1 MKEHVFANMHCH
13 SIFSDS
19 LYTPEH
25 MAALA
30 REAGYSA
37 VVLTDH
43 DTVRGTYFM
52 QKAARKEGLL
62 SLLGCEFSTR
72 GFGHGIHLVGFDF
85 NPDLPAMRE
94 LLHHCSQKATSRTKL
109 LLQWGLERGLIH
121 GVTWDE
127 VTAAYPFND
136 YLCNDQ
142 VMGVLRAK
150 GILEKKNE
158 DFWEAFSF
166 RYPEREE
173 KIRVITGYETPSVQD
188 VIRIVREAGGVPV
201 IAHPHNQ
208 FDFIRPLMEV
218 GLMGMEVDY
227 QDAPAD
233 EVEAAYALSE
243 ELGIYRTG
251 GSDHGGILGGMPW
264 DPEKPGQDPEERG
277 VSRADFMRLYRRE
290 LG

>member
-1 MKEHVFANMHCH
+1 MKQPVFANMHCH

-19 LYTPEH
+19 SYTPER

-30 REAGYSA
+30 REAGYGA

-85 NPDLPAMRE
+85 NPDVPAMRE
-94 LLHHCSQKATSRTKL
+94 LLRHCSQKATSRTKL
-109 LLQWGLERGLIH
+109 LLQWGLERGLIR
-121 GVTWDE
+121 GVTWEE
-127 VTAAYPFND
+127 VAAAYPFND
-136 YLCNDQ
+136 YICNDQ

-150 GILEKKNE
+150 GILQKKDE

-166 RYPEREE
+166 RYPEREA
-173 KIRVITGYETPSVQD
+173 KIRELTGYETPRVED
-188 VIRIVREAGGVPV
+188 AIRIIREAGGVPV
-201 IAHPHNQ
+201 IAHPHDQ
-208 FDFIRPLMEV
+208 FDFIRPLMEA

-227 QDAPAD
+227 QDAPDEETAAAD
-233 EVEAAYALSE
+233 ALAT
-243 ELGIYRTG
+243 ELGIYKTG
-251 GSDHGGILGGMPW
+251 GSDHGGILGGRAW
-264 DPEKPGQDPEERG
+264 DPARPGKDPEERG